1 MISPES
7 RIERP
12 TRVAWRAAAKSAR
25 LDAVNHPSSE
35 MTEEGSAAATESP
48 AFDYVRP
55 GFVRRAAA
63 GAWHVLSGAAFLARH
78 ASCWHYVPVPALSS
92 AVLLASGL
100 FAGAFLLN
108 TVESRFLPDSA
119 RPVEWTILSFRIG
132 LWLTALA
139 AATLAGLAVALFVS
153 APILD
158 RLSRRVEHR
167 MRGTAV
173 SRAPSLTWELVR
185 AFRGSLYFLGAA
197 PLVLLVGLI
206 PFLGPPLAALWGSF
220 ALAFQQTDP
229 ILARRGLAL
238 KGRGL
243 WHREWRWESIGFG
256 AAGLVM
262 LPLLNVFIGPVL
274 TVGATLLVLEIED
287 GLVP

>member
-1 MISPES
+1 MEESAAAVPES
-7 RIERP
+7 R
-12 TRVAWRAAAKSAR
+12 TTAYA
-25 LDAVNHPSSE
+25 
-35 MTEEGSAAATESP
+35 
-48 AFDYVRP
+48 RP

-63 GAWHVLSGAAFLARH
+63 GAWHVISGVVFLIRH
-78 ASCWHYVPVPALSS
+78 ASCWHYVLVPALFS
-92 AVLLASGL
+92 AFFLASGL
-100 FAGAFLLN
+100 FAGVFLLN

-119 RPVEWTILSFRIG
+119 KPVEWTILSFRIG
-132 LWLTALA
+132 LWLSALA

-158 RLSRRVEHR
+158 RLSRRVER
-167 MRGTAV
+167 RVRGTVVAK
-173 SRAPSLTWELVR
+173 APSLTWELVR
-185 AFRGSLYFLGAA
+185 SFRGSLYFLGAA
-197 PLVLLVGLI
+197 PLVLVVGLI

-256 AAGLVM
+256 AGGLLL

-287 GLVP
+287 GLVS